1 MALQIASLN
10 SGSNGNCYY
19 VGSLGEA
26 VLIDA
31 GITCRETENRME
43 RLGLSFENVR
53 AIFISHEHTDHTR
66 GVEVI
71 SRRYNIPVY
80 LTANTHGHS
89 KLNIET
95 DLVRLL
101 IPNETVT
108 IGELRINAFPKRH
121 DAIEPHSFTIT
132 GGGVTIGVLTD
143 IGSACKHVIQNFR
156 VCNAVFLEANYDETM
171 LDEGSYPVFLKNRI
185 KSDHGHLSNLQA
197 LDLFTRHR
205 HSNLSHLLLSHLSKD
220 NNDPRRVLEL
230 FRKYAGN
237 TKIEIASR
245 YEETQVYTIA
255 PALTL
260 F

>member
-1 MALQIASLN
+1 MALNIASLN

-19 VGSLGEA
+19 VGSQDEA

-43 RLGLSFENVR
+43 RIGLSFEKVR

-71 SRRYNIPVY
+71 SRRYGIPVY
-80 LTANTHGHS
+80 LTANTLEHS
-89 KLNIET
+89 KLNIEAG
-95 DLVRLL
+95 LIRLL
-101 IPNETVT
+101 SPGEKVS
-108 IGELRINAFPKRH
+108 IGELVVHAFSKRH
-121 DAIEPHSFTIT
+121 DAIEPLSFTVS
-132 GGGVTIGVLTD
+132 GGRVIIGVLTD
-143 IGSACKHVIQNFR
+143 IGSACKNVVQNFKA
-156 VCNAVFLEANYDETM
+156 CNAVFLEANYDEIM

-205 HSNLSHLLLSHLSKD
+205 HPNLSHLLLSHLSKD

-245 YEETQVYTIA
+245 FEESPVYTIA